1 MSAAILEEACLLK
14 HKKKKKHKTLLYI
27 SQHAML
33 HSVVDMNPE
42 SIACIYEIL
51 LQCFYTT
58 TSEFK
63 CVVHKNH
70 YTIIGFFFL
79 CCLKLIYHGR
89 YLTKH
94 IYSSNYKHINC
105 INVLWQ
111 EYYTMPQFVYM
122 FEYTIHSIKCYKC
135 YNVYMFYIA
144 TCYLCLN
151 INYTSSLFYNIYR
164 LVMV

>member
-1 MSAAILEEACLLK
+1 MKSFSCMSAAILEEACLLK
-14 HKKKKKHKTLLYI
+14 HKKKHKTLLYI

-70 YTIIGFFFL
+70 YIIIGFFFL
-79 CCLKLIYHGR
+79 CCLKLIYHGP

-94 IYSSNYKHINC
+94 IYIAAIINISIVSLFHGKSITQC
-105 INVLWQ
+105 LSL
-111 EYYTMPQFVYM
+111 YT
-122 FEYTIHSIKCYKC
+122 
-135 YNVYMFYIA
+135 
-144 TCYLCLN
+144 CLN
-151 INYTSSLFYNIYR
+151 IQFIASNVTSVTLYTCFT
-164 LVMV
+164 